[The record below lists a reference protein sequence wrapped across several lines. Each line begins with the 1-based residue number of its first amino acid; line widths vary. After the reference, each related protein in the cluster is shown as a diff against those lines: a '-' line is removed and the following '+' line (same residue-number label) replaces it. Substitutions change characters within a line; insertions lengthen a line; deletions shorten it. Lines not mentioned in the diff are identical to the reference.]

1 MGALDTAPRQPE
13 FVDLREGIELPES
26 EGARSRSGAPGTEV
40 VAFLGLGR
48 MGTPMAGRLV
58 EAGYTVSAFDL
69 SAEARKRAAAVG
81 CQIATDVAGAVV
93 GAATV
98 ITMLPDERAV
108 EGLAHGDGGLLD
120 AWEGDRLWI
129 EMTSSMPAV
138 TRAIAAEVVERGGR
152 FLDAPVSGGVRGAE
166 AGTLTVMAAG
176 VEDALAEARPILEPL
191 SSRVVYLG
199 ERPGAG
205 DVAKSVNNMLSAVN
219 LTAAGEALAIAI
231 KEGVDLRL
239 LVDAIGTSTGAS
251 DAMKVKVGEFALKD
265 RYDTG
270 FTIGQYLKDLRIAL
284 TMAEDDE
291 LSPALAATTRKLWEG
306 LAETEGV
313 AHDHTEVVPML
324 LRRQGLE
331 LPTGTA
337 AARAD

>member
-1 MGALDTAPRQPE
+1 M
-13 FVDLREGIELPES
+13 PES
-26 EGARSRSGAPGTEV
+26 DGAVSRSGAPGAKV

-69 SAEARKRAAAVG
+69 SAEARERAAAVG
-81 CQIATDVAGAVV
+81 CRIATDLAGAVADAPV
-93 GAATV
+93 V
-98 ITMLPDERAV
+98 ITMLPDEHAV
-108 EGLAHGDGGLLD
+108 EGLAHGGDGLLA
-120 AWEGDRLWI
+120 AWEGDGLWI

-138 TRAIAAEVVERGGR
+138 TRAVAAAVAARGGR

-176 VEDALAEARPILEPL
+176 AEEALAEAGPILAPL
-191 SSRVVYLG
+191 SGRVVYLG

-219 LTAAGEALAIAI
+219 LTAATEALAIAI

-251 DAMKVKVGEFALKD
+251 NALKVKVGDFALAD

-270 FTIGQYLKDLRIAL
+270 FTIAQYLKDLRIAL
-284 TMAEDDE
+284 TMAGDDE
-291 LSPALAATTRKLWEG
+291 LSPALAMITRKLWEG
-306 LAETEGV
+306 LAEEEGG

-324 LRRQGLE
+324 LRRAGLE
-331 LPTGTA
+331 LPTNA
-337 AARAD
+337 APARPA

>member
-1 MGALDTAPRQPE
+1 MH
-13 FVDLREGIELPES
+13 ES
-26 EGARSRSGAPGTEV
+26 DRAGSRSGAPDAGG

-58 EAGYTVSAFDL
+58 EAGYAVGAFDL
-69 SAEARKRAAAVG
+69 SPEARERAAAAG
-81 CQIATDVAGAVV
+81 CRIAADVADAVAGAAV
-93 GAATV
+93 V

-108 EGLAHGDGGLLD
+108 EGLAHGEGGLLA

-138 TRAIAAEVVERGGR
+138 TRAVAAAVAERGGR

-176 VEDALAEARPILEPL
+176 AEDALAEARPLLDHL
-191 SSRVVYLG
+191 SARVVYMG
-199 ERPGAG
+199 ENPGAG

-219 LTAAGEALAIAI
+219 LTAATEALSIAI

-251 DAMKVKVGEFALKD
+251 NAMQVKVGEFALKD

-284 TMAEDDE
+284 TMAGDDD
-291 LSPALAATTRKLWEG
+291 LTPALATVTRRLWER
-306 LAETEGV
+306 LAEEEGP
-313 AHDHTEVVPML
+313 AADHTEVVPML
-324 LRRQGLE
+324 LRRAGLD
-331 LPTGTA
+331 LPA
-337 AARAD
+337 S

>member
-1 MGALDTAPRQPE
+1 MH
-13 FVDLREGIELPES
+13 ES
-26 EGARSRSGAPGTEV
+26 EEAVGRSGAPGAGV

-69 SAEARKRAAAVG
+69 SPEARERAAAVG
-81 CQIATDVAGAVV
+81 CRIAGDIAGAVAGAAV
-93 GAATV
+93 V
-98 ITMLPDERAV
+98 ITMLPDEHAV
-108 EGLAHGDGGLLD
+108 EGLAHGDEGLLA

-138 TRAIAAEVVERGGR
+138 TRAVAAAVAERGGR

-176 VEDALAEARPILEPL
+176 EEDALAEARPILEPL
-191 SSRVVYLG
+191 SARVVYMG

-219 LTAAGEALAIAI
+219 LTAATEALAIAI

-251 DAMKVKVGEFALKD
+251 NAMKVKVGEFALEG

-284 TMAEDDE
+284 TMAGDDG
-291 LSPALAATTRKLWEG
+291 LAPALAATTRKLWEG
-306 LAETEGV
+306 LAEEEGGTP
-313 AHDHTEVVPML
+313 DHTEVVPML
-324 LRRQGLE
+324 LRRAGLE
-331 LPTGTA
+331 LPSGTS